1 VDYHVVTL
9 GNFRNTFYNHADFG
23 RTALAET
30 WTSSVFAKAV
40 SMWIKSIDHVKLCI
54 EYGENAHLKLKNGK
68 TIDRWTFVL
77 PNHRENKHKLSHEVV
92 GTVNLMKKLYSDR
105 KKNPP
110 DELCLNYT
118 TGWWRTNATTG
129 HKLQGMSKDV
139 MIVTS
144 WPKGG
149 LSALF
154 KNWEYVVLSR
164 VRTLEGLYL
173 FEPIDLEK
181 SFKPSLELKGYM
193 RRATQKEKKM
203 LELREIRMAAYATK

>member
-1 VDYHVVTL
+1 MVTVKPHHMAS
-9 GNFRNTFYNHADFG
+9 NY
-23 RTALAET
+23 
-30 WTSSVFAKAV
+30 
-40 SMWIKSIDHVKLCI
+40 IKFKCRMTQI
-54 EYGENAHLKLKNGK
+54 
-68 TIDRWTFVL
+68 
-77 PNHRENKHKLSHEVV
+77 P
-92 GTVNLMKKLYSDR
+92 VNVND
-105 KKNPP
+105 
-110 DELCLNYT
+110 
-118 TGWWRTNATTG
+118 ATTG

-181 SFKPSLELKGYM
+181 SFKPSLELKRYM

-203 LELREIRMAAYATK
+203 LELREIRKTSYATK